1 MARTLTPNIENR
13 VRKLPK
19 PSNATQGLQPLFEAV
34 SNSMYAVEDR
44 FDKDLAKGR
53 ISIRVTSLSNP
64 EKIEIVIT
72 DNGVGLDAKRYDA
85 FCEIDTDFKRAK
97 GGKGVG
103 RLFWLDAFRE
113 IVVESV
119 YEGER
124 GQARRVFSFVLDN
137 KEQIRPSVEDE
148 PATGVSRGTTITFR
162 GLRTKEYADTFPK
175 RSETFLRYFSAHF
188 IADFLMGDGPTIGV
202 DLDGDLTTYPQAV
215 AELTVGSAL
224 KTESFNLEGFG
235 QFSIVGFTCRREA
248 STGLD
253 GEHQLHLLANGR
265 TVETRKVDN
274 LLGVTNLVRDRE
286 RELVFHGCVSGE
298 YLDVRVNEGR
308 TAFNLSEKLLN
319 QISRGCMEE
328 VRKTLLPA
336 QVESYVKERQQSYQ
350 SFVYRYPTFGFDDDE
365 TQLERVPFHATT
377 AEEFAAGLVK
387 YQIRREEDRQEALQ
401 SLIDA
406 LDLESVPANFDQTVS
421 DAARGI
427 KLSEQLAL
435 AQHVVRR
442 KLALELLEK
451 LIKRIRAREGKED
464 DHHLEKTLH
473 SFICP
478 MGIRGDNPKE
488 MQSRG
493 HELWIVDERLAFT
506 RAFASDKR
514 LDAILKEGGSADR
527 PDLLVWNLA
536 YGLGVTESNDQE
548 AVDVS
553 EPLRTVMVVE
563 FKKPGRTS
571 YTSAEDQIEN
581 QITKYLAQLQGGQI
595 ETFDRSTVRVA
606 PDCIFH
612 CYVIADIVGDLK
624 QQLSN
629 WETTANGQGR
639 IRSLRV
645 PWGLNWQRIEY
656 PRGLLPNIRRT
667 GFRLSVS
674 PKRNMDGRDGKSNP
688 TIVLSD
694 GRRLVQAGRIICRPT
709 PFGRKHHL
717 QNRVRRARL
726 AA

>member
-19 PSNATQGLQPLFEAV
+19 PSNAAQGLQPLFEAV
-34 SNSMYAVEDR
+34 SNSVYAIEDR
-44 FDKDLAKGR
+44 LGKDIAKGKV
-53 ISIRVTSLSNP
+53 SIRVTSLSDP
-64 EKIEIVIT
+64 DLIEIVVSDDGI
-72 DNGVGLDAKRYDA
+72 GLDAKRYDA

-103 RLFWLDAFRE
+103 RLFWLDAFKE

-119 YEGER
+119 YEANEGP
-124 GQARRVFSFVLDN
+124 ARRVFSFVLDN
-137 KEQIRPSVEDE
+137 KEQIRPTVEDE
-148 PATGVSRGTTITFR
+148 PVKGISRGTTITFR

-175 RSETFLRYFSAHF
+175 RADTFLRYFSAHF
-188 IADFLMGDGPTIGV
+188 IADFLMGDGPTIAV
-202 DLDGDLTTYPQAV
+202 DLDGDLTTYPQAI
-215 AELTVGSAL
+215 ADLTVGKVL
-224 KTESFNLEGFG
+224 KTGPFELEGFG
-235 QFSIVGFTCRREA
+235 ELSIIGFTCRAEA

-253 GEHQLHLLANGR
+253 GKHQLHLLGNGR

-274 LLGVTNLVRDRE
+274 LLGVTNLERDRE
-286 RELVFHGCVSGE
+286 TELVFHGCVTGE

-308 TAFNLSEKLLN
+308 TGFNLPEKTLN
-319 QISRGCMEE
+319 QISRGCMTE

-336 QVESYVKERQQSYQ
+336 QVEAYAKVRKQHYQ
-350 SFVYRYPTFGFDDDE
+350 SFVSRYPTFGFDDDE

-387 YQIRREEDRQEALQ
+387 YQIRREEDRQDALQ

-406 LDLESVPANFDQTVS
+406 LDLEDVPANFDQTVI

-427 KLSEQLAL
+427 QASEQLAL

-451 LIKRIRAREGKED
+451 LIKRIRARDGKPD

-488 MQSRG
+488 VKSRA

-514 LDAILKEGGSADR
+514 LDAILAKGGSADR

-536 YGLGVTESNDQE
+536 YGLGVTESSEQE
-548 AVDVS
+548 SVDVS
-553 EPLRTVMVVE
+553 EPLRTVMIVE

-571 YTSAEDQIEN
+571 YPAAEDQIEN
-581 QITKYLAQLQGGQI
+581 QITKYLAQLQGGEI
-595 ETFDRSTVRVA
+595 ETFDRAGVRVA
-606 PDCIFH
+606 SDCIFH
-612 CYVIADIVGDLK
+612 CYVVADIVGDLK

-639 IRSLRV
+639 IRPLKNQYRGSIEVIQWQDLVNDAWMRNNSTLRAA
-645 PWGLNWQRIEY
+645 GLSRSKPTLTAGSKRPALEA
-656 PRGLLPNIRRT
+656 PRE
-667 GFRLSVS
+667 
-674 PKRNMDGRDGKSNP
+674 
-688 TIVLSD
+688 
-694 GRRLVQAGRIICRPT
+694 QAFAP
-709 PFGRKHHL
+709 
-717 QNRVRRARL
+717 AEE
-726 AA
+726 